1 MFSND
6 EEGEIS
12 QRDSKES
19 VEEGSSSHSKS
30 KEEGKTNQD
39 ASSKQ
44 QNGSSSDVDSLQQ
57 NELIEKKSHF
67 FFCQIFTDEDVITLL
82 QGLIDFKSKHWDES
96 KTEFH
101 LLKDKLHMEFTKL
114 QVTEKLRR
122 LKQKFFGNFNRKKWA
137 PLEFS
142 NAYESTVFKLSEK
155 LWRNEGLEN
164 KKNEKSLKQ
173 ERVGTEE
180 KEQNVE
186 KEILEDEVNLE
197 SNYPLLPQSF
207 QMNIGGIISS
217 DMLKKNWTMMGSDK
231 AQHIEAEWRKLMIQ
245 ELELVLKVLKG

>member
-6 EEGEIS
+6 EEAEIS

-30 KEEGKTNQD
+30 KEEGKTTQE
-39 ASSKQ
+39 AASKQ
-44 QNGSSSDVDSLQQ
+44 QNGSSSDVESLQQ
-57 NELIEKKSHF
+57 NELIEKQSHF
-67 FFCQIFTDEDVITLL
+67 FFGQIFTDEDVITLL
-82 QGLIDFKSKHWDES
+82 QGQIDFKSEHGDES

-101 LLKDKLHMEFTKL
+101 LFVKDKLHMEFTKL

-122 LKQKFFGNFNRKKWA
+122 LKTKQI
-137 PLEFS
+137 
-142 NAYESTVFKLSEK
+142 VLS
-155 LWRNEGLEN
+155 
-164 KKNEKSLKQ
+164 
-173 ERVGTEE
+173 EE

-186 KEILEDEVNLE
+186 KEILEDEVDVE

-217 DMLKKNWTMMGSDK
+217 DMLKTIWAMMGSDK
-231 AQHIEAEWRKLMIQ
+231 ARHFEAEWRNLMIQ
-245 ELELVLKVLKG
+245 ELELHLKETELVLKVLKGFHLFCH